1 MSEALILVGI
11 RVWANAYSLLSLE
24 LGRPAAIND
33 EDCNV
38 ELPAATD
45 EKPTRPES
53 DRLWSSQSPAQPCS
67 PFLSALSVV
76 REISS
81 MLIVLKSPVLSP
93 STLKVCD
100 AQFAHCL
107 EAFPSH
113 HRTRTGYL
121 DPCSI
126 LPVIYLQNSRF
137 ILHRHNLTIFG
148 APEVRAA
155 ALDHCSLIARDTTQL
170 LSRCMTNPPTSLH
183 PNSPPRPPWASWKG
197 RLFSAASAFLC
208 THIWRC
214 TLLLC
219 LRGDFK
225 SALICAEVSSTFG
238 DTRPVNVS
246 CAKYLAFFLDR
257 LLQKSQLGLRA
268 DLENDEEMI
277 AYVSGDLQGNI
288 EQSWVW
294 HGKESTWNQPLQSL
308 NGADTKPSEESLT
321 SEFNED
327 SKFSQAGWNHILE
340 VLKVF
345 DREQSLDR
353 LRHNQRFSPSMPAQS
368 RNFASNSTGNH
379 QASSVGSNRISI
391 ANII

>member
-1 MSEALILVGI
+1 
-11 RVWANAYSLLSLE
+11 
-24 LGRPAAIND
+24 
-33 EDCNV
+33 
-38 ELPAATD
+38 
-45 EKPTRPES
+45 
-53 DRLWSSQSPAQPCS
+53 
-67 PFLSALSVV
+67 
-76 REISS
+76 
-81 MLIVLKSPVLSP
+81 MLIVLKSPSLSP
-93 STLKVCD
+93 TTLKTCD

-126 LPVIYLQNSRF
+126 LPVVYLQNSRF
-137 ILHRHNLTIFG
+137 ILHRHNLTVFS

-155 ALDHCSLIARDTTQL
+155 ALDHCNLIARDTTQL

-183 PNSPPRPPWASWKG
+183 LHSPPRHPWASWKA
-197 RLFSAASAFLC
+197 RLVSAASAFLC

-238 DTRPVNVS
+238 DARPVNVS
-246 CAKYLAFFLDR
+246 CGKYLAFFLDR
-257 LLQKSQLGLRA
+257 LLQKAQLGLRA

-294 HGKESTWNQPLQSL
+294 HGKESTWNQPLQSP
-308 NGADTKPSEESLT
+308 NGTDTKSSEESLT
-321 SEFNED
+321 SELNGD
-327 SKFSQAGWNHILE
+327 SKFGQAGWNHILE
-340 VLKVF
+340 VLKIF

-353 LRHNQRFSPSMPAQS
+353 LRHDQGFSPSVPGQS
-368 RNFASNSTGNH
+368 RNSASNNTGNNP
-379 QASSVGSNRISI
+379 AIPIGSNRISI